1 MTDLIPLRHHS
12 PPVQERVT
20 LIWRGGCVSAQY
32 LLCGGVGDMMNW
44 WAGVADP
51 SCPQV
56 LLQGMFAA
64 LVGAEDARQSKDEGR
79 SRTQS

>member
-1 MTDLIPLRHHS
+1 M
-12 PPVQERVT
+12 
-20 LIWRGGCVSAQY
+20 G
-32 LLCGGVGDMMNW
+32 MMNG

-56 LLQGMFAA
+56 LLQGMSGA
-64 LVGAEDARQSKDEGR
+64 LVETDDARQRKDEGR

>member
-1 MTDLIPLRHHS
+1 M
-12 PPVQERVT
+12 
-20 LIWRGGCVSAQY
+20 GG
-32 LLCGGVGDMMNW
+32 

-56 LLQGMFAA
+56 LLQGMFSA
-64 LVGAEDARQSKDEGR
+64 LVGADDARQSKDEGR

>member
-1 MTDLIPLRHHS
+1 MTDLIPLRHHFS
-12 PPVQERVT
+12 PSVREGNIGLEEWLCKRPVPIT
-20 LIWRGGCVSAQY
+20 WRGG
-32 LLCGGVGDMMNW
+32 

-56 LLQGMFAA
+56 LLQGMSGA
-64 LVGAEDARQSKDEGR
+64 LVETDDARQRKDEGS

>member
-1 MTDLIPLRHHS
+1 M
-12 PPVQERVT
+12 
-20 LIWRGGCVSAQY
+20 GG
-32 LLCGGVGDMMNW
+32 

-64 LVGAEDARQSKDEGR
+64 LVGTDDARQSKDEGR